1 MTISF
6 DKAIGPHAAALALR
20 SQRFSVLANNI
31 ANADTPKYQARDVDF
46 RSTLRTRLDASAG
59 QQAMRTT
66 SSRHFTLPGVPAGLT
81 DPRQELAYRVPVLPS
96 EDGNTVD
103 VQIEQAQIAA
113 NNLQTQAAMTFLS
126 KRFEGLMTAVRGE

>member
-6 DKAIGPHAAALALR
+6 HKALGPHVAALELR

-31 ANADTPKYQARDVDF
+31 ANADTPRFQARDVDF
-46 RSTLRTRLDASAG
+46 RSTLLKKLDASTS

-66 SSRHFTLPGVPAGLT
+66 SNRHFSLPGVAAGLT

-126 KRFEGLMTAVRGE
+126 KRFQGLLTAVRGE